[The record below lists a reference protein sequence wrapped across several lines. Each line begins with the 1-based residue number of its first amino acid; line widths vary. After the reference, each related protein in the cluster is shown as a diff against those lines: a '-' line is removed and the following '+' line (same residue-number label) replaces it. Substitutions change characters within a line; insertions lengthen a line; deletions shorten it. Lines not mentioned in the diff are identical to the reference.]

1 MTDVDVV
8 DKDASPLARVMTPD
22 DLERL
27 KRAFY
32 RAVLDKA
39 EQEAF
44 DVAEV
49 IDGLDKEI
57 STLRTKLRNYIK
69 TVNVTK
75 TQNANFKY
83 MLRGL
88 DTLNRLASTRYR
100 ISKKSQKDLM
110 SSMSAMLQGVRAEL
124 GIGEDNGT

>member
-110 SSMSAMLQGVRAEL
+110 SSMSAMLQGIRAEL